1 MTSRNPVFKQKT
13 CGISSC
19 KYKSIRRVTF
29 DISKEIFNSLS
40 EHVPVGSGSQFIINC
55 YKSNIYLA
63 GLCYKHK
70 GGKFDIAPSNVN
82 LINNDKDVLLDQQS
96 PAEALLDYQNPA
108 DALQEHQ
115 DLSNALQDLQDPQ
128 DAMQDCKVSSDALLR
143 DQNPSDGLLHQD
155 QADALLHLQG
165 HANILIDHQNLVDAL
180 PDHLIEHQTKA
191 QSPLRPG
198 RIMAPCKATPDI
210 TPCKTTPHNTPF
222 KATPDRCGLVLKKRQ
237 AKLDM
242 NR

>member
-1 MTSRNPVFKQKT
+1 M
-13 CGISSC
+13 
-19 KYKSIRRVTF
+19 
-29 DISKEIFNSLS
+29 S
-40 EHVPVGSGSQFIINC
+40 EHVPVGSGSQVIINC

-82 LINNDKDVLLDQQS
+82 LINTDKDVLLDQQS

-115 DLSNALQDLQDPQ
+115 DLSNALQDLQDPP

-143 DQNPSDGLLHQD
+143 DQNPSDALLHQD
-155 QADALLHLQG
+155 QADAL
-165 HANILIDHQNLVDAL
+165 
-180 PDHLIEHQTKA
+180 PDHLKEHQTKA

-198 RIMAPCKATPDI
+198 RIMAPCIATPDI

-222 KATPDRCGLVLKKRQ
+222 KATCLNLTCYNTD
-237 AKLDM
+237 
-242 NR
+242 NS